1 MKKVIAFAFIF
12 MLFFAPTATAFSF
25 GDITKKASSTF
36 EKIKDAVKGAGAG
49 AVIGGAVG
57 AISGFIVGGPPGALA
72 GAKLGA
78 AVGAIVGGSIGAIFG
93 GDEDNTISGSFKAER
108 YANQTTLTTDEDLL
122 ENKQIVQ
129 EANQQA
135 YQKIAELNAKLRSD
149 LTAYDITETGATG
162 DLWAKVFG
170 PEKIYGFSAFPVQ
183 IKVFTKESPI
193 PFSVVHIRSVKVYL
207 KDEDGNIFWTRTWDY
222 GTGSEGLNGESAV
235 YSTILKV
242 PDPFV
247 YQVENAINTGAISKS
262 LIESI
267 FNASTKA
274 WEIHVDIDAYRE
286 MYQST
291 PASSADDC
299 QAQGG
304 KWDSQTNTCYVFVK
318 NVEIDYHVETTSAWR
333 HVTRAKDVALL
344 DEGMYASLP
353 IKFLQT
359 DEASKWALYQEK
371 FAGALSNFII
381 LTYATPVHVM
391 GSTADYKFFIAPNP
405 GYFDPLNVA
414 FSDDFRFA
422 SVRVYK
428 DGHWE
433 LADSIRGDLGTLSD
447 DSSVDKALNVRY
459 TSGDDVLTYR
469 SFGLVLFTIT
479 RDDGQQIKV
488 WLVTEPDVSVLQN
501 TRVVLDDNQVEMLAQ
516 VASDNQIS
524 EDEREKIIQTANTL
538 ISGLREKID
547 QAEQLKT
554 KAENM
559 GNSQAKDYAEKA
571 IWAYNEAIK
580 ALEKAKD
587 TDDSQMFLN
596 WLNVAK
602 KFEQAGDF
610 YTNAAD
616 KALYNEI
623 EQAELDAKAAEDLVN
638 LANEYKPG
646 FSISNLLNGN
656 IDKETL
662 VIIIVGL
669 VAAFVVRMIAGN
681 AAAAVVIILLVLY
694 LFGSAYLSQI
704 LDKLKFW

>member
-1 MKKVIAFAFIF
+1 MKP
-12 MLFFAPTATAFSF
+12 LFQFFSF
-25 GDITKKASSTF
+25 FKPKRRR
-36 EKIKDAVKGAGAG
+36 
-49 AVIGGAVG
+49 
-57 AISGFIVGGPPGALA
+57 ALA
-72 GAKLGA
+72 PLAVLAVLAIVSIASA
-78 AVGAIVGGSIGAIFG
+78 AVTYYVTKDDSELTTTSYSAS
-93 GDEDNTISGSFKAER
+93 R
-108 YANQTTLTTDEDLL
+108 YANQTTVTTDEDLL
-122 ENKQIVQ
+122 EDKQIVQ

-149 LTAYDITETGATG
+149 LTTYDITETGATG
-162 DLWAKVFG
+162 DLWARVFG

-193 PFSVVHIRSVKVYL
+193 PFSVVHIKSVKVYL
-207 KDEDGNIFWTRTWDY
+207 KDEDGNILWIRTWDY
-222 GTGSEGLNGESAV
+222 GTGSEGLNGESVV

-242 PDPFV
+242 PDPFI
-247 YQVENAINTGAISKS
+247 YQVESAINTGAISKD

-291 PASSADDC
+291 PVSSANDC

-318 NVEIDYHVETTSAWR
+318 NVEINYHVETTSAWR

-381 LTYATPVHVM
+381 LTYATPVHIM

-405 GYFDPLNVA
+405 GYFDPLNVT

-447 DSSVDKALNVRY
+447 DSSVEKVLNVRY
-459 TSGDDVLTYR
+459 TAGDDVLTYR
-469 SFGLVLFTIT
+469 SFGLVLFTLT

-488 WLVTEPDVSVLQN
+488 WLVAEPDVSVLQN
-501 TRVVLDDNQVEMLAQ
+501 TRVVLDDNQVEMLTQ

-538 ISGLREKID
+538 INGLREKID
-547 QAEQLKT
+547 QVEQLKT
-554 KAENM
+554 KAQNM

-623 EQAELDAKAAEDLVN
+623 EQAKLDAKAAEDLVN

-646 FSISNLLNGN
+646 FNLGSLLSGDLPLGLSEMD
-656 IDKETL
+656 IVVIVIGFIVAWFGRQMFGSL
-662 VIIIVGL
+662 GALAGLIVIIGWFAGKGIGMGIDWL
-669 VAAFVVRMIAGN
+669 V
-681 AAAAVVIILLVLY
+681 
-694 LFGSAYLSQI
+694 
-704 LDKLKFW
+704 DKLKFW

>member
-1 MKKVIAFAFIF
+1 MKKAIAFAFIF
-12 MLFFAPTATAFSF
+12 MLFFAPATAAFSF
-25 GDITKKASSTF
+25 GDITEKASSTF

-49 AVIGGAVG
+49 AVIGGALG
-57 AISGFIVGGPPGALA
+57 AIGGFIVGGPPGAVA

-78 AVGAIVGGSIGAIFG
+78 AVGAIIGGSIGAIFG
-93 GDEDNTISGSFKAER
+93 GNEDNTVSGSFKAER

-122 ENKQIVQ
+122 KNKQIVQ

-162 DLWAKVFG
+162 DLWARVFG
-170 PEKIYGFSAFPVQ
+170 PEKVYGFSAFPVQ

-247 YQVENAINTGAISKS
+247 YQIESAINTGVISKS

-274 WEIHVDIDAYRE
+274 WEIHVNIDAYRE

-318 NVEIDYHVETTSAWR
+318 NVEIDYHVETTSAWM
-333 HVTRAKDVALL
+333 HVTMAKDVALL

-359 DEASKWALYQEK
+359 DEASKWALYREK
-371 FAGALSNFII
+371 FAGALSNFIV

-405 GYFDPLNVA
+405 GYFDPLDVT

-447 DSSVDKALNVRY
+447 DSSVEKTLNVRY
-459 TSGDDVLTYR
+459 TTGDDVLTYR
-469 SFGLVLFTIT
+469 SLGLVLFTIT

-488 WLVTEPDVSVLQN
+488 WLVAEPDISVLQN
-501 TRVVLDDNQVEMLAQ
+501 TRVVLDDNQVERLAQ
-516 VASDNQIS
+516 IASDNQIS
-524 EDEREKIIQTANTL
+524 EDEKEKIIQTANTL
-538 ISGLREKID
+538 INGLREKID
-547 QAEQLKT
+547 HAEQLKV
-554 KAENM
+554 KAENV

-610 YTNAAD
+610 YTNAAN
-616 KALYNEI
+616 KALYNEV
-623 EQAELDAKAAEDLVN
+623 EQAKLDAKAAKDLVN

-646 FSISNLLNGN
+646 FSILNGN
-656 IDKETL
+656 INNINKETL

-669 VAAFVVRMIAGN
+669 AAAFVVRMIAGN
-681 AAAAVVIILLVLY
+681 VAAAVVIILLVLY
-694 LFGSAYLSQI
+694 LFGSAYLGQI

>member
-1 MKKVIAFAFIF
+1 MKKAIAFAFIF
-12 MLFFAPTATAFSF
+12 MLFFAPATAAFSF
-25 GDITKKASSTF
+25 GDITEKASSAF

-49 AVIGGAVG
+49 AVIGGALG
-57 AISGFIVGGPPGALA
+57 AIGGFIVGGPPGAVA

-78 AVGAIVGGSIGAIFG
+78 AAGAIIGGSIGAIFG
-93 GDEDNTISGSFKAER
+93 GNEDNTVSGSFKAGR

-122 ENKQIVQ
+122 KNKQIVQ
-129 EANQQA
+129 EVNQRA

-162 DLWAKVFG
+162 DLWARIFG
-170 PEKIYGFSAFPVQ
+170 PEKVYGFSAFPVQ

-222 GTGSEGLNGESAV
+222 GTGSEGLNGESVV

-247 YQVENAINTGAISKS
+247 YQIESAINTGVISKS

-318 NVEIDYHVETTSAWR
+318 NVEIDYHVETTSAWM
-333 HVTRAKDVALL
+333 HVTMAKDVALL

-391 GSTADYKFFIAPNP
+391 DSTADYKFFIAPNP
-405 GYFDPLNVA
+405 GYFDPLDVT

-447 DSSVDKALNVRY
+447 DSSVEKTLNVRY
-459 TSGDDVLTYR
+459 TTGDDVLTYR
-469 SFGLVLFTIT
+469 SFGLVLFTVT

-488 WLVTEPDVSVLQN
+488 WLVAEPDISVLQN
-501 TRVVLDDNQVEMLAQ
+501 IRVVLDDNQVERLAQ

-538 ISGLREKID
+538 INGLREKID
-547 QAEQLKT
+547 NAEQLKV
-554 KAENM
+554 KAENV

-610 YTNAAD
+610 YTNAAN
-616 KALYNEI
+616 KALYNEV
-623 EQAELDAKAAEDLVN
+623 EQAKLDAKAAEDLVN

-646 FSISNLLNGN
+646 FSILNGN

-669 VAAFVVRMIAGN
+669 AAAFVVRMIAGN
-681 AAAAVVIILLVLY
+681 VAAAVVIILLVLY
-694 LFGSAYLSQI
+694 LFGSAYLGQI